1 MEHATNRKNLK
12 IAGAAA
18 ILLGLLAML
27 APTVTGMSIGILVG
41 ILVLLAGLVRM
52 TWAFRS
58 RDLGRGLL
66 LFAIGGLTFIAGLAM
81 VTHPRFA
88 SGVLTVILT
97 LYFLIDGAAELAIG
111 YLMRPGPGWGWLM
124 FAGAI
129 SVLLGLMIWSQFPLS
144 GAWAVGILLG
154 IKLLFIGLI
163 MINVGH
169 ERTIRQAAGG

>member
-1 MEHATNRKNLK
+1 MAQGMHRRNLK
-12 IAGAAA
+12 IAGATA

-27 APTVTGMSIGILVG
+27 APVVTGLSIGILVG

-52 TWAFRS
+52 IWAFRS
-58 RDLGRGLL
+58 RDFGRGLL
-66 LFAIGGLTFIAGLAM
+66 LFAIGGITFVAGLAM

-97 LYFLIDGAAELAIG
+97 LYFLVDGAAELAIG
-111 YLMRPGPGWGWLM
+111 YLMRPAKGSGWLI
-124 FAGAI
+124 FAGMV

-163 MINVGH
+163 TITVGH
-169 ERTIRQAAGG
+169 IRTFG

>member
-1 MEHATNRKNLK
+1 MTTVTINSKNLK
-12 IAGAAA
+12 IAGAIA

-27 APTVTGMSIGILVG
+27 SPTVTGISIGILVG
-41 ILVLLAGLVRM
+41 ILVLLAGLVRIV
-52 TWAFRS
+52 WAFRA

-66 LFAIGGLTFIAGLAM
+66 LFAIGGITFIAGLAM
-81 VTHPRFA
+81 ITHPMFA

-97 LYFLIDGAAELAIG
+97 LYFLLDGAAELASG
-111 YLMRPGPGWGWLM
+111 YFMRPAAGSGWLM

-163 MINVGH
+163 TITVGH
-169 ERTIRQAAGG
+169 SRIRR